1 MSASEGA
8 AFGTFEFLS
17 AEIEGAVARLRRGRG
32 WTAQQVAEVTGWKEA
47 CVSAWCR
54 QGLIAATP
62 FPRSRG
68 IGYTI
73 EPDALAAFQT
83 RYVTVAA
90 LAREAGCSPRGML
103 RRLADAGV
111 VTHGAF
117 ADGTARRGH
126 VVRIANL
133 VPTVAG
139 APAPPPTINHS
150 ACSPP

>member
-1 MSASEGA
+1 VLLEPVDQVPQRRRV
-8 AFGTFEFLS
+8 LLD

-126 VVRIANL
+126 VVRIAD
-133 VPTVAG
+133 PRSDRRRSAGPVADD
-139 APAPPPTINHS
+139 
-150 ACSPP
+150 